1 MCTELQ
7 NTYKVEFPRMSDY
20 EKLKMRHVKLDL
32 NSIPAYDD
40 VIDLNSIPAYDDE
53 PGETQFQRMHTEV
66 IHSVYNQAILQEKK
80 RKEACW
86 DTTSPWIVLFIAGVL
101 SSATWF

>member
-1 MCTELQ
+1 
-7 NTYKVEFPRMSDY
+7 MSDY

-53 PGETQFQRMHTEV
+53 PD
-66 IHSVYNQAILQEKK
+66 
-80 RKEACW
+80 EAQ
-86 DTTSPWIVLFIAGVL
+86 DMVADVPDEAQDMVADEPDEAQDHHRGLDGVL
-101 SSATWF
+101 DLNSSL